1 MSLSNEIED
10 SLLACQEIEKKF
22 TDEDGTLIVDPG
34 KNRPEPQ
41 DEIVE
46 ESVEETVE
54 EVPEVRSE
62 DAADAT
68 MEEVTEKVPDTLTE
82 DIPKERPET
91 ATEDNSETSLTGST
105 RSAAERHPVLRTLL
119 SIAVCIFSALLL
131 SLLITKYVAHH
142 TSVEGS
148 SMEPS
153 LSDGDQI
160 IVENISYYFHNPE
173 RFDVVVFP
181 TQEGVSY
188 IKRVIGLPG
197 EAVWIYD
204 GQIYINGE
212 LLIEDY
218 GNESLEDPG
227 VAAAEVHL
235 GEDEYFVLGD
245 NRNASI
251 DSRQVNVGTVH
262 KDEIKGKA
270 WFRFFP
276 FKKMGTIQ

>member
-10 SLLACQEIEKKF
+10 SLQACQEIEKKF
-22 TDEDGTLIVDPG
+22 ADEDGTLIVDPG
-34 KNRPEPQ
+34 KDRPEAL
-41 DEIVE
+41 DEIT
-46 ESVEETVE
+46 EETVE
-54 EVPEVRSE
+54 EVTEEIPERVT
-62 DAADAT
+62 ADIPKQMT
-68 MEEVTEKVPDTLTE
+68 ETVTEEVTGEPVTD
-82 DIPKERPET
+82 
-91 ATEDNSETSLTGST
+91 AASETSLKGST
-105 RSAAERHPVLRTLL
+105 QSAAERHPVLRTIL
-119 SIAVCIFSALLL
+119 SIAVCIFSALVL

-160 IVENISYYFHNPE
+160 IVENVSYYFHDPE

-197 EAVWIYD
+197 EAVWIFD

-227 VAAAEVHL
+227 VAAAEVQL

-251 DSRQVNVGTVH
+251 DSRQVDVGTVH

>member
-1 MSLSNEIED
+1 MSLTNEIED
-10 SLLACQEIEKKF
+10 SLLACREIEEKF
-22 TDEDGTLIVDPG
+22 ADENGTLITDPG
-34 KNRPEPQ
+34 KERTGMPIEAVNEGMN
-41 DEIVE
+41 
-46 ESVEETVE
+46 ETTGE
-54 EVPEVRSE
+54 EVPDEMP
-62 DAADAT
+62 DAVPEKAP
-68 MEEVTEKVPDTLTE
+68 EEPDTAE
-82 DIPKERPET
+82 VVPE
-91 ATEDNSETSLTGST
+91 ASIKGSA
-105 RSAAERHPVLRTLL
+105 RSAAERHPVLRTIL
-119 SIAVCIFSALLL
+119 SIAVCIFSALVL
-131 SLLITKYVAHH
+131 SLLITGYAAHH

-160 IVENISYYFHNPE
+160 IVENLSYYFHDPE

-188 IKRVIGLPG
+188 IKRVIGMPG

-212 LLIEDY
+212 LLVEEY

-227 VAAAEVHL
+227 MAAVEVQL

-251 DSRQVNVGTVH
+251 DSRQVDVGTVH
-262 KDEIKGKA
+262 RQDIKGRA
-270 WFRFFP
+270 WFRFYP
-276 FKKMGTIQ
+276 FKKMGTIR